1 MPRTPQLNHSEAPL
15 IVAVT
20 TSFRLNIPNSET
32 GSIVIGNT
40 KLLKLTKNTNHSY

>member
-15 IVAVT
+15 IVAVM